1 MTLRL
6 LGALA
11 LVLALP
17 AAVRA
22 QAAFKVGY
30 IDTDQVVTRMPEF
43 AAVQQQLGQQQTT
56 VGTRVR
62 FVQDSLNTALQAQ
75 LADYETFR
83 TSALATADARRER
96 EAAMLQLQGQ
106 IEQAEQQGIQ
116 YLSYVEAR
124 LLQPV
129 LNRVDETIQAEAAA
143 QSIDLVLP
151 TVANNA
157 PVFLYASDRIVNIT
171 EAVMRRLGIDPA
183 APLPAG
189 VTAPGA
195 PRPAPGQPAR
205 AGPGSN

>member
-6 LGALA
+6 FGALA

-17 AAVRA
+17 AAAQA

-30 IDTDQVVTRMPEF
+30 IDTDQVVIRMPEF
-43 AAVQQQLGQQQTT
+43 AQVQTQLGQEQTT

-62 FVQDSLNTALQAQ
+62 FVQDSLNTILQTQ
-75 LADYETFR
+75 LAAYETFR
-83 TSALATADARRER
+83 TSAVATDEARRTR
-96 EAAMLQLQGQ
+96 ETELLQLQGR
-106 IEQAEQQGIQ
+106 IEQAQQQGLQ

-129 LNRVDETIQAEAAA
+129 LNRVDEAIQAEAAA

-157 PVFLYASDRIVNIT
+157 PVFLFASERVVNVT

-183 APLPAG
+183 SPPPAG

-195 PRPAPGQPAR
+195 ATGAATPG
-205 AGPGSN
+205 GN

>member
-17 AAVRA
+17 AAVQA

-30 IDTDQVVTRMPEF
+30 IDTDQVVIRMPEF
-43 AAVQQQLGQQQTT
+43 AQVQTQLGQEQTT

-62 FVQDSLNTALQAQ
+62 FVQDSLNTILQTQ
-75 LADYETFR
+75 LAAYETFR

-96 EAAMLQLQGQ
+96 ETELLQLQGR
-106 IEQAEQQGIQ
+106 IEQAQQQGLQ

-129 LNRVDETIQAEAAA
+129 LNRVDEAIQAEAAA
-143 QSIDLVLP
+143 QAIDLVLP

-157 PVFLYASDRIVNIT
+157 PVFLYASDRIVNVT

-183 APLPAG
+183 SPPPAG

-195 PRPAPGQPAR
+195 SSAAPGVAAPT
-205 AGPGSN
+205 GGN

>member
-17 AAVRA
+17 AAAQA

-30 IDTDQVVTRMPEF
+30 IDTDQVVIRMPEF
-43 AAVQQQLGQQQTT
+43 AQVQTQLGQEQTT

-62 FVQDSLNTALQAQ
+62 FVQDSLNTILQTQ
-75 LADYETFR
+75 LAASETFR

-96 EAAMLQLQGQ
+96 ETELLQLQGR
-106 IEQAEQQGIQ
+106 IEQAQQQGLQ

-129 LNRVDETIQAEAAA
+129 LNRVDEAIQAEAAA

-157 PVFLYASDRIVNIT
+157 PVFLYASDRIVNVT

-183 APLPAG
+183 SPPPAG

-195 PRPAPGQPAR
+195 SSGAPGVA
-205 AGPGSN
+205 APGGN

>member
-17 AAVRA
+17 AAVQA
-22 QAAFKVGY
+22 QSAFKVGY

-43 AAVQQQLGQQQTT
+43 AQVQTQLGQEQTT

-62 FVQDSLNTALQAQ
+62 FVQDSLNTILQAQ

-83 TSALATADARRER
+83 ASALATDEARRTR
-96 EAAMLQLQGQ
+96 ETELLQLQGR
-106 IEQAEQQGIQ
+106 IEQAQQQGLQ

-129 LNRVDETIQAEAAA
+129 LNRVDEAIQAEAAA

-157 PVFLYASDRIVNIT
+157 PVFLFASERIVNVT

-183 APLPAG
+183 TPAPGAA
-189 VTAPGA
+189 TAPGTGA
-195 PRPAPGQPAR
+195 PAAPG
-205 AGPGSN
+205 GN

>member
-11 LVLALP
+11 LVFVLP
-17 AAVRA
+17 AAAQA

-43 AAVQQQLGQQQTT
+43 AAVQTQLGQQQTT

-62 FVQDSLNTALQAQ
+62 FVQDSLNTALQTQ

-83 TSALATADARRER
+83 TSALATPEARRER

-106 IEQAEQQGIQ
+106 MEQAEQQGIQ

-129 LNRVDETIQAEAAA
+129 LNRVDEMIQAEAAA

-183 APLPAG
+183 AAPPAG
-189 VTAPGA
+189 VTAPGGA
-195 PRPAPGQPAR
+195 RPAPGASGTPA
-205 AGPGSN
+205 PGNN

>member
-11 LVLALP
+11 LVFSLP
-17 AAVRA
+17 AAA
-22 QAAFKVGY
+22 QAQPAFKVGY
-30 IDTDQVVTRMPEF
+30 VDTDQVVTRMPEF
-43 AAVQQQLGQQQTT
+43 AAVQTQLGQQQAT

-75 LADYETFR
+75 LAEYETFR
-83 TSALATADARRER
+83 TSAVATPDARRER
-96 EAAMLQLQGQ
+96 EAALLQLQGQ
-106 IEQAEQQGIQ
+106 IEQAEQQGLQ

-129 LNRVDETIQAEAAA
+129 LTRVDEAIQAEARA
-143 QSIDLVLP
+143 QAVDLVLP

-157 PVFLYASDRIVNIT
+157 PAFLYHSDRVANLT

-183 APLPAG
+183 APAPA
-189 VTAPGA
+189 APG
-195 PRPAPGQPAR
+195 G
-205 AGPGSN
+205 N